1 MAFVKHQ
8 ETVELKLNLT
18 VSRRTKN
25 QLEILRRAFE
35 RPVQE
40 VAQQAIEAAVEAEYE
55 AHMAVVDLAPSLDLL
70 ANREQLDR
78 AIATLEG
85 LAERGDTC
93 PALAANV
100 EQLQEYQRDIPA

>member
-1 MAFVKHQ
+1 MDRARAQPMEDRPMSFVKHQ

-40 VAQQAIEAAVEAEYE
+40 VAQRAIEARSRPNSTR
-55 AHMAVVDLAPSLDLL
+55 MAAIDLARRCL
-70 ANREQLDR
+70 R
-78 AIATLEG
+78 TW
-85 LAERGDTC
+85 
-93 PALAANV
+93 
-100 EQLQEYQRDIPA
+100 